1 MSDSNSG
8 KALQQLLDLEIISP
22 SQRDLALNHSLAAE
36 LETLSDDSEVL
47 FWLIIRDIFPEEDFK
62 QFIQTETQNAWL
74 AAEKDRQRL
83 PILSATHAM
92 LQKLKKGMNQSTI
105 EQLFNDKLITPA
117 QCDLAQ
123 ANASEDEVFGTPAQ
137 ALAWILM
144 MGYVTPEEHDKL
156 SFAIENEPAFAGAQS
171 RAQTLAEAEALLKAI
186 ETAYHKVQ
194 VRAFWGEVF
203 PGPGWLWIGGVIL
216 GLGGF
221 IWYLVT
227 PTAPPSC
234 TSSEVEKA
242 LNSMMLT
249 TSLNMVPRNPL
260 TGLRESSSFNHIFVS
275 DLTTVGYAKVDKT
288 RGCLATLKLSRQES
302 PFDYVEES
310 PYAYTIGPKRDA
322 EGKIETPEEFM
333 IIGANPEIV
342 TARFSN
348 LTEEGDYAHQALPIG
363 RNNLE
368 KSFRAGADNVA
379 TAASGFTKAMVLAMG
394 RLQKKPS
401 SYTKTDANRKREIAE
416 VEPVGECQ
424 PLIAGKSYRCP
435 LMIERNNPLMAAITG
450 GGHSILQGNF
460 TFELKKNHWQ
470 VSDNFTNEFAAA
482 VSKSRGEVNTDPGT
496 EDPAPA
502 ASAVT
507 E

>member
-1 MSDSNSG
+1 MSGSNSG
-8 KALQQLLDLEIISP
+8 KALQQLLDLAIISP
-22 SQRDLALNHSLAAE
+22 GQRDLALNHPLAAE

-47 FWLIIRDIFPEEDFK
+47 FWLITRDIFPEEDFK
-62 QFIQTETQNAWL
+62 QFIQTETQSAWL
-74 AAEKDRQRL
+74 ATEKDRQRL
-83 PILSATHAM
+83 PILSATHAL

-105 EQLFNDKLITPA
+105 EQLLNDKLITPA
-117 QCDLAQ
+117 QCELAQ

-144 MGYVTPEEHDKL
+144 MGYVTPEEHEKL
-156 SFAIENEPAFAGAQS
+156 RLAINNEPAFAGAQS
-171 RAQTLAEAEALLKAI
+171 RAQTLTEAEALLKAI

-203 PGPGWLWIGGVIL
+203 PGPGWLWIGGVVL
-216 GLGGF
+216 GLAGF

-234 TSSEVEKA
+234 TSSDVKKT
-242 LNSMMLT
+242 LDRMMLMT
-249 TSLNMVPRNPL
+249 NIEVRSRNPL
-260 TGLRESSSFNHIFVS
+260 SGLRESSAS
-275 DLTTVGYAKVDKT
+275 DYISIRNLKTVGYAKADKT
-288 RGCLATLKLSRQES
+288 RGCLATLTSGG
-302 PFDYVEES
+302 EEN

-322 EGKIETPEEFM
+322 EGKVESPEEFM

-342 TARFSN
+342 TARFGN

-368 KSFRAGADNVA
+368 KAFRAGADDVSK
-379 TAASGFTKAMVLAMG
+379 AASDLTNAMILAMG
-394 RLQKKPS
+394 QLQKKPS
-401 SYTKTDANRKREIAE
+401 SYTKTDTNREREIAE

-424 PLIAGKSYRCP
+424 PLVAGKSYRCP

-450 GGHSILQGNF
+450 GGNTILQGNF
-460 TFELKKNHWQ
+460 TFELKNNHWQ
-470 VSDNFTNEFAAA
+470 VSANFANEFATA
-482 VSKSRGEVNTDPGT
+482 VSKSRGELNTDPVT
-496 EDPAPA
+496 EASAPA
-502 ASAVT
+502 ASAVA